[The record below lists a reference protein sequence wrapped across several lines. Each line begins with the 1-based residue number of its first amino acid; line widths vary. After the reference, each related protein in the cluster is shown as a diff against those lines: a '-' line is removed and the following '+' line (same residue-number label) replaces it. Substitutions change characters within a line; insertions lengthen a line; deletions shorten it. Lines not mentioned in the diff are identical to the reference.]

1 MQAEAQ
7 QQGQDTRQGAYFSQ
21 EPEDQVVVAGQAVTL
36 PCVIVGYQGMVQWTK
51 DGLALGG
58 ERDLPGWARY
68 WLAGAAGA
76 GQHGLSIAAAELG
89 DDAEYE
95 CQATQAALRSRPA
108 RLTVLLPPEEP
119 VIEEGPRV
127 PVRAGR
133 AQNLTCRAG
142 GARPAPELR
151 WARDGQP
158 LTGALYAKHP
168 RSPSGPAGHSHP
180 RRAVAERTQ
189 AALEGGESWGGHHEG
204 PAPPTVVLSVEPP
217 TVPEGGKVR
226 FLCEATANPQVT
238 SYRWT
243 KGGVAIAGA
252 EGPSYEAT
260 VDHSFFTQPVSC
272 EAANAAGATNITT
285 LVDVHFGPRPPIIEL
300 DPGQPTVPGAWGRL
314 ECVGGSSPPPDRIA
328 WAWGERAVALEAGPG
343 RFVVDTAPWGR
354 GLRSALLIQP
364 LRDEDFARP
373 FNCTAWNRHGA
384 ASAATSLRRA
394 DVLPITII
402 GASSASATLVLAVLI
417 AVVSVCCRRRCCR
430 NAQRGTKLSPTDV
443 LVQITSADSSPG
455 RPSEDKGPRRPVATS
470 SESPATSHTEH
481 SEILEDDNG
490 SQDIK
495 DPTNGYYKV
504 RAHEEPPL
512 GPSSFSDYSPAPPT
526 LCAPPPGS
534 LFPGQAKLYDYAH
547 RYTLG
552 APGSSRTTFDP
563 HERLFPPD
571 GGYSGGY
578 LTAPYTRAFTSY
590 IKPGAYEKAES
601 GYEASDQASKAS
613 GCSRLSYTSLSQQSD
628 YGRPAHQR
636 MQTHV

>member
-1 MQAEAQ
+1 MAKVI
-7 QQGQDTRQGAYFSQ
+7 GN
-21 EPEDQVVVAGQAVTL
+21 PPLTL
-36 PCVIVGYQGMVQWTK
+36 AWTK
-51 DGLALGG
+51 KG
-58 ERDLPGWARY
+58 
-68 WLAGAAGA
+68 
-76 GQHGLSIAAAELG
+76 S
-89 DDAEYE
+89 
-95 CQATQAALRSRPA
+95 S
-108 RLTVLLPPEEP
+108 
-119 VIEEGPRV
+119 
-127 PVRAGR
+127 
-133 AQNLTCRAG
+133 
-142 GARPAPELR
+142 
-151 WARDGQP
+151 
-158 LTGALYAKHP
+158 
-168 RSPSGPAGHSHP
+168 
-180 RRAVAERTQ
+180 
-189 AALEGGESWGGHHEG
+189 
-204 PAPPTVVLSVEPP
+204 VVLSNGNTLRLTAV
-217 TVPEGGKVR
+217 TQDDAGTYVCKAIVPRV
-226 FLCEATANPQVT
+226 
-238 SYRWT
+238 
-243 KGGVAIAGA
+243 GVAHQ
-252 EGPSYEAT
+252 EVTLT
-260 VDHSFFTQPVSC
+260 V
-272 EAANAAGATNITT
+272 NG
-285 LVDVHFGPRPPIIEL
+285 PPIIEL
-300 DPGQPTVPGAWGRL
+300 DPGQPTVPGAQGRL
-314 ECVGGSSPPPDRIA
+314 ECVVGSSPPPDRIA
-328 WAWGERAVALEAGPG
+328 WAWGERALALEAGPG

-364 LRDEDFARP
+364 LQDEDFARP

-455 RPSEDKGPRRPVATS
+455 RPSEDEGPRQPVATS

-512 GPSSFSDYSPAPPT
+512 GPSSFSDYSPAPPA
-526 LCAPPPGS
+526 LYAPPPGS

-552 APGSSRTTFDP
+552 APGSLRTTFDP

-636 MQTHV
+636 MQTHAYPELQITSAVEGPEPVTIDNWCRKGRPSCRGHRHTVVPYRCLVGEFVSEALLVPDKCKFLHQEKMDSCESYVAWHGVAKEACGMEGLELHSYGMLLPCGADHFRGVEYVCCPPRPPPGPLDQPSALPRSPAPLREEPEHSEGTPTGRAPTEEETLETGGKEAEDEDEDEDEGLGEEEEEADDVLGEDEDDPFPDTRDDYFVEPDH